1 MDQTLPFVL
10 AVPVLAMTTLWFAIR
25 LLAYPLTVL
34 GCTAALPFLSRS
46 QTTAPG

>member
-25 LLAYPLTVL
+25 LLAYPFIVL
-34 GCTAALPFLSRS
+34 WRIAAFPFRSRS
-46 QTTAPG
+46 QTAASG